1 MAEDAGR
8 KVKGGAT
15 IVRRG
20 DPGSQSDKGKGKG
33 KLEFVAPDGSG
44 ATPEQ
49 VAAVERAG
57 GKVKAPAKASA
68 KPAAE

>member
-1 MAEDAGR
+1 MPEDAGR

-15 IVRRG
+15 IVRQG
-20 DPGSQSDKGKGKG
+20 DPGPQSDKGKG

-68 KPAAE
+68 KSAAE